1 VLDAYEVVYWV
12 LGDASVRGGVSFMLP
27 REKASRLAICCL
39 AKRWK
44 VRVSMLIP
52 INIKNDF
59 SLINQI
65 YFNIIGHMQIWLHQ
79 LDGTAQA
86 VTL

>member
-1 VLDAYEVVYWV
+1 MTVRRYFCWGSTFLFGGEGVGKSFGDLL
-12 LGDASVRGGVSFMLP
+12 LGEAMESEG
-27 REKASRLAICCL
+27 KHA
-39 AKRWK
+39 
-44 VRVSMLIP
+44 IP